1 MNVSR
6 EQVDKL
12 IVGGGD
18 VSFPDGGPDVSPT
31 GTAVLLSLIH
41 I

>member
-18 VSFPDGGPDVSPT
+18 DSITDGGPDVSST
-31 GTAVLLSLIH
+31 GTDV
-41 I
+41 